1 MASSTGQVQPEEFR
15 LVLSPDIRAGW
26 RTRQALRQRFSRS
39 LPHRTLIDLIAV
51 VTELVNNAVAHGP
64 GRPITVTLVTADDVI
79 TGEIADQGNPASA
92 IPRIKDRSET
102 GGGGLELVDRLT
114 SRWAV
119 YEGSTHVWF
128 ELSVDA

>member
-39 LPHRTLIDLIAV
+39 LPHPTLIDLIAV

-79 TGEIADQGNPASA
+79 TGEIADQGNPAGA
-92 IPRIKDRSET
+92 IPRIKGRSET

-119 YEGSTHVWF
+119 NEGSTHVWF

>member
-1 MASSTGQVQPEEFR
+1 MASSTGEVQPEEFR

-39 LPHRTLIDLIAV
+39 LPQRTLIDLIAV

-79 TGEIADQGNPASA
+79 RGEIADQGNPAGA
-92 IPRIKDRSET
+92 IPRIRDRSET
-102 GGGGLELVDRLT
+102 DRRGLELVDRLS

-119 YEGSTHVWF
+119 HEGSTHVWF
-128 ELSVDA
+128 ELPIDA